1 MKHLPVVM
9 KNLLRNSALLLL
21 TSACFVD
28 AAATTN
34 AGEALLPPEQRIGL
48 IEDTALRTQCSKTF
62 VADSGRR
69 LFVAGLKPVHYRD
82 ASGAWR
88 EIDTAV
94 VQTGD
99 VQYPY
104 TIAENAWEAK
114 FRRYFDETDTLLYQQ
129 DGESVALTAAALT
142 WVVNGRRRTFAAP
155 RRASVQ
161 VRGNE
166 AVYPAAYGDSLDMKF
181 TLLPEKIQKELVV
194 ASRDTLH
201 IPGMDATLELA
212 FNFRYSDGLELWVG
226 EGRWVP
232 GNGPMNGDVRFKK
245 NGRTIFYWQAPRY
258 YDSANPDPV
267 SGKRYAGDAEYT
279 IEPSA
284 DGKSVVAVIR
294 VPAAWLYSA
303 QYPVYIDPTFD
314 SQPDPTAGIDAF
326 LASDAPNNNYGTAPE
341 WSTTRDYRPLL
352 IRFDLSSIPSFAT
365 ILSATMTFANGIV
378 DISTANIWD
387 LTVWRVAPV
396 NNNWVEGTANGAVV
410 SGASC
415 WNFRQHNTVNW
426 AGSAGCATAGTDYLT
441 PAMGSVVGISS
452 ATTWIQIPLSTAQV
466 SAWISSNH
474 GARLNFTNV
483 SGGGFWIHLPL
494 SDHAD
499 VARRPRLTIFYV
511 ADTTAPAAVSD
522 LAATSNPGHVRLT
535 WSAPGNNGM
544 LDVLNGRY
552 LIQRSTNP
560 GTAWSTATA
569 QIAIATSAVNPG
581 SPQAY
586 QVTGLPPGV
595 TFYFRLWTQDQDNN
609 TSDISNAAAAYAGNI
624 PPTVSI
630 TQPANN
636 QLFVVPATVTVAATA
651 SDPDGSLVRVL
662 FYTNGTLI
670 SEDSSSPYGFTWAN
684 VAAGTYALVAAA
696 QDDTMAYSTSSA
708 VTFIV
713 NTPPSVAL
721 SSPTDGY
728 LVDAPAAIELR
739 ANASDTDGTI
749 AVVRFYHGG
758 TALIG
763 SASASPYTY
772 TWNTVA
778 AGAYQL
784 TAAATDN
791 RGTVS
796 TSSVV
801 NIIVNAKPVVTI
813 TSPVD
818 GQGFA
823 APANVTI
830 TASASD
836 SDGSIAS
843 VSFYAGTTQLGGA
856 VSASP
861 YAYTWTGVS
870 SGSYALTARATDN
883 RGSVSTSAVV
893 TIAVTVPPMVVLTT
907 PTAGAKFGAGS
918 DITLSAQASDP
929 DGSVTAVRFYDGTTL
944 LGSAGASPYTF
955 TWMGVMPGSYV
966 IRVEAQDNLGMTA
979 VTTGTPIS
987 VNQGPVVS
995 ITAPTQG
1002 AMFSAPATVTITAEA
1017 SDPDGSVVSVTF
1029 FQNGNLL
1036 GTDTSSPFSYV
1047 WSGVGQG
1054 NYELVAVAMDDYGD
1068 QGSASSVN
1076 ISVITGPSCTIVA
1089 PADGTQVDPGSD
1101 MLIEADAQ
1109 DSGGTITQV
1118 EFFINGTSVGTTPVA
1133 PYQYVWTLI
1142 PAGRH
1147 TITAQAHNDL
1157 GLISPMSSPVHIIAN
1172 RPPDV
1177 TLTSPAD
1184 GATFAA
1190 GDAVPLAATAT
1201 DPDGSIAAVRFYV
1214 DGVQVGSATAVPY
1227 EVVWSTGGAGQYS
1240 VYATAEDDLGG
1251 ISTSAVVSISVA
1263 APNQLPVVSLTSPA
1277 DGTTYTTPN
1286 TVSVPLAATA
1296 TDPDG
1301 SIAAVRFYGNGT
1313 LIGTVSAA
1321 PYTYTWAGVGLGV
1334 YQLTATATD
1343 NRGGTST
1350 STPVTVT
1357 VASGTAPNQA
1367 PVVSMT
1373 SPQDGATYTASP
1385 VVSIMIAATATD
1397 PEGQMQ
1403 KVEFYG
1409 NGTLIVSD
1417 PTPPYSH
1424 TWMNVGPGSYQLTAV
1439 AYDVQGLAST
1449 SSVVNV
1455 TVVQSTALYTIE
1467 GYVTSAAGQGITG
1480 VTVTLTGV
1488 SSGTVVTGVDGR
1500 YVFTDLASGN
1510 YMVRPVKEG
1519 WRFVPEVLNYTPL
1532 NRTWQNQNFVGE
1544 PAIASNRLQ
1553 ITGGVD
1559 GYINLEYGEK
1569 VVVWINPK
1577 TGGNLDVLVYDL
1589 RGRLVWQKRFTV
1601 TANDPQRLEC
1611 DLAGG
1616 RSAVIPS
1623 GVYLMYL
1630 KGAGYNITKRI
1641 AAIRSR
1647 PSSMP

>member
-1 MKHLPVVM
+1 MKHLPVSMGSSVRRICRVNM
-9 KNLLRNSALLLL
+9 WARFAAGAVLCAWFTISPGTLKAQDYALRFGYP
-21 TSACFVD
+21 TSATTYVRIPW
-28 AAATTN
+28 AATLAFRAVTGYTVEAFIKIEKMPDGN
-34 AGEALLPPEQRIGL
+34 DDLTVANIFGCASRMDLYLRADGALTCRLNLASEQYFTLNSSVQSWTLGQWYHVAASWDPANNIIRLFRDGQMIGSVATTGNSFGNDILENDTRYIGGLRYPWQENVLRSCQFYGVIDEVRVSTTARYTSNFTVPRNPFVRDQYTVGLWHFNEGAG
-48 IEDTALRTQCSKTF
+48 TT
-62 VADSGRR
+62 VADDSAHGHT
-69 LFVAGLKPVHYRD
+69 G
-82 ASGAWR
+82 
-88 EIDTAV
+88 TV
-94 VQTGD
+94 VGT
-99 VQYPY
+99 Y
-104 TIAENAWEAK
+104 A
-114 FRRYFDETDTLLYQQ
+114 
-129 DGESVALTAAALT
+129 
-142 WVVNGRRRTFAAP
+142 
-155 RRASVQ
+155 
-161 VRGNE
+161 
-166 AVYPAAYGDSLDMKF
+166 
-181 TLLPEKIQKELVV
+181 
-194 ASRDTLH
+194 
-201 IPGMDATLELA
+201 
-212 FNFRYSDGLELWVG
+212 
-226 EGRWVP
+226 WVP
-232 GNGPMNGDVRFKK
+232 GYF
-245 NGRTIFYWQAPRY
+245 
-258 YDSANPDPV
+258 
-267 SGKRYAGDAEYT
+267 
-279 IEPSA
+279 
-284 DGKSVVAVIR
+284 
-294 VPAAWLYSA
+294 
-303 QYPVYIDPTFD
+303 
-314 SQPDPTAGIDAF
+314 
-326 LASDAPNNNYGTAPE
+326 
-341 WSTTRDYRPLL
+341 
-352 IRFDLSSIPSFAT
+352 
-365 ILSATMTFANGIV
+365 
-378 DISTANIWD
+378 
-387 LTVWRVAPV
+387 
-396 NNNWVEGTANGAVV
+396 
-410 SGASC
+410 
-415 WNFRQHNTVNW
+415 
-426 AGSAGCATAGTDYLT
+426 
-441 PAMGSVVGISS
+441 VG
-452 ATTWIQIPLSTAQV
+452 L
-466 SAWISSNH
+466 
-474 GARLNFTNV
+474 
-483 SGGGFWIHLPL
+483 
-494 SDHAD
+494 
-499 VARRPRLTIFYV
+499 
-511 ADTTAPAAVSD
+511 DTTPPAAVTLSAVPQ
-522 LAATSNPGHVRLT
+522 LSSVLLT
-535 WSAPGNNGM
+535 WNAPGDDGDTGD
-544 LDVLNGRY
+544 LSGARY
-552 LIQRSTNP
+552 YIQYSTYA
-560 GTAWSTATA
+560 GVVWSTASAQITIATTTTQGTA
-569 QIAIATSAVNPG
+569 QSRLI
-581 SPQAY
+581 
-586 QVTGLPPGV
+586 TGLTGGV
-595 TFYFRLWTQDQDNN
+595 TYYFRLWTADEVPNLSAPSSIAS
-609 TSDISNAAAAYAGNI
+609 TWAGNA
-624 PPTVSI
+624 PPVCS
-630 TQPANN
+630 
-636 QLFVVPATVTVAATA
+636 
-651 SDPDGSLVRVL
+651 
-662 FYTNGTLI
+662 
-670 SEDSSSPYGFTWAN
+670 
-684 VAAGTYALVAAA
+684 
-696 QDDTMAYSTSSA
+696 
-708 VTFIV
+708 
-713 NTPPSVAL
+713 
-721 SSPTDGY
+721 
-728 LVDAPAAIELR
+728 
-739 ANASDTDGTI
+739 
-749 AVVRFYHGG
+749 
-758 TALIG
+758 
-763 SASASPYTY
+763 
-772 TWNTVA
+772 
-778 AGAYQL
+778 
-784 TAAATDN
+784 
-791 RGTVS
+791 
-796 TSSVV
+796 
-801 NIIVNAKPVVTI
+801 I
-813 TSPVD
+813 TSPSN

-830 TASASD
+830 TATASDSDGVVVQVEFFNGTTSLWVDTASPWSYTWTNISSGTYVLSARATDAYGGVGVSSTVTINVNQAPIVTLTAPVDGLVVDAPATINLAADASDPDGSIARVEFWRGSTLLNADTSSPYAYSWTNVAAGTYAVRAVAYDNGNVTSTSSVANVTVNAKPTVSITSPTAGAVFVVGADITITAIASD

-1054 NYELVAVAMDDYGD
+1054 TYELVAVAMDDYGD

-1190 GDAVPLAATAT
+1190 GDDVPLAATAT

-1559 GYINLEYGEK
+1559 GYINPEYGEK

-1641 AAIRSR
+1641 AVMR
-1647 PSSMP
+1647 

>member
-1 MKHLPVVM
+1 MWARFAAGAVLCAWFTISPGTLKAQDYALRFGYPTSATTYVRIPWAATLAFRAVTGYTVEAFIKIEKM
-9 KNLLRNSALLLL
+9 PDGNEDLTVANIFGCASRMDLLLRHDGALTCRLNLASEQYFTLNSSVQSWTLGQWYH
-21 TSACFVD
+21 V
-28 AAATTN
+28 AASWDPANNIIRLFRDGQMIGSGATTGN
-34 AGEALLPPEQRIGL
+34 SFGNDILSNDARYIGGVRFPWQENVL
-48 IEDTALRTQCSKTF
+48 RSCQFYGVIDEVRVSTTARYTSNFTVPRNPFVRDQYTVGLWHFNEGASTT
-62 VADSGRR
+62 VADDSAHGHTGT
-69 LFVAGLKPVHYRD
+69 VAGTY
-82 ASGAWR
+82 A
-88 EIDTAV
+88 
-94 VQTGD
+94 
-99 VQYPY
+99 
-104 TIAENAWEAK
+104 
-114 FRRYFDETDTLLYQQ
+114 
-129 DGESVALTAAALT
+129 
-142 WVVNGRRRTFAAP
+142 
-155 RRASVQ
+155 
-161 VRGNE
+161 
-166 AVYPAAYGDSLDMKF
+166 
-181 TLLPEKIQKELVV
+181 
-194 ASRDTLH
+194 
-201 IPGMDATLELA
+201 
-212 FNFRYSDGLELWVG
+212 
-226 EGRWVP
+226 WVP
-232 GNGPMNGDVRFKK
+232 GYF
-245 NGRTIFYWQAPRY
+245 
-258 YDSANPDPV
+258 
-267 SGKRYAGDAEYT
+267 
-279 IEPSA
+279 
-284 DGKSVVAVIR
+284 
-294 VPAAWLYSA
+294 
-303 QYPVYIDPTFD
+303 
-314 SQPDPTAGIDAF
+314 
-326 LASDAPNNNYGTAPE
+326 
-341 WSTTRDYRPLL
+341 
-352 IRFDLSSIPSFAT
+352 
-365 ILSATMTFANGIV
+365 
-378 DISTANIWD
+378 
-387 LTVWRVAPV
+387 
-396 NNNWVEGTANGAVV
+396 
-410 SGASC
+410 
-415 WNFRQHNTVNW
+415 
-426 AGSAGCATAGTDYLT
+426 
-441 PAMGSVVGISS
+441 VG
-452 ATTWIQIPLSTAQV
+452 L
-466 SAWISSNH
+466 
-474 GARLNFTNV
+474 
-483 SGGGFWIHLPL
+483 
-494 SDHAD
+494 
-499 VARRPRLTIFYV
+499 
-511 ADTTAPAAVSD
+511 DTTPPAAVTLSAVPQ
-522 LAATSNPGHVRLT
+522 LSSVLLT
-535 WSAPGNNGM
+535 WNAPGDDGDTGD
-544 LDVLNGRY
+544 LSGARY
-552 LIQRSTNP
+552 YIQYSTYA
-560 GTAWSTATA
+560 GVVWSTASAQITIATTTTQGTA
-569 QIAIATSAVNPG
+569 QSRLI
-581 SPQAY
+581 
-586 QVTGLPPGV
+586 TGLTGGV
-595 TFYFRLWTQDQDNN
+595 TYYFRLWTADEVPNL
-609 TSDISNAAAAYAGNI
+609 SAPSNIASTWAGNA
-624 PPTVSI
+624 PPVC
-630 TQPANN
+630 
-636 QLFVVPATVTVAATA
+636 
-651 SDPDGSLVRVL
+651 
-662 FYTNGTLI
+662 
-670 SEDSSSPYGFTWAN
+670 
-684 VAAGTYALVAAA
+684 
-696 QDDTMAYSTSSA
+696 
-708 VTFIV
+708 
-713 NTPPSVAL
+713 
-721 SSPTDGY
+721 
-728 LVDAPAAIELR
+728 
-739 ANASDTDGTI
+739 
-749 AVVRFYHGG
+749 
-758 TALIG
+758 
-763 SASASPYTY
+763 
-772 TWNTVA
+772 
-778 AGAYQL
+778 
-784 TAAATDN
+784 
-791 RGTVS
+791 
-796 TSSVV
+796 
-801 NIIVNAKPVVTI
+801 TI
-813 TSPVD
+813 TSPSN

-1068 QGSASSVN
+1068 QETASSVN

-1147 TITAQAHNDL
+1147 TITAQARNDL

-1190 GDAVPLAATAT
+1190 GAAVPLAATAT

-1488 SSGTVVTGVDGR
+1488 SSATVVTGADGR
-1500 YVFTDLASGN
+1500 YAFTNLAGGN
-1510 YMVRPVKEG
+1510 YTVRPVKER
-1519 WRFVPEVLNYTPL
+1519 WRFVPEVLIYTPL

-1544 PAIASNRLQ
+1544 PAIANNRLQ

-1559 GYINLEYGEK
+1559 GYINPEYGEK

-1641 AAIRSR
+1641 AVMR
-1647 PSSMP
+1647 